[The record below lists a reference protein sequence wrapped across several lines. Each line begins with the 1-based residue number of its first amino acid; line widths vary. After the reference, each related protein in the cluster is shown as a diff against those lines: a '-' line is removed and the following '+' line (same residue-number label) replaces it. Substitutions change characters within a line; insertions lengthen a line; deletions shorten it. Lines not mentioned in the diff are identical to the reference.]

1 MAERVRVSVHITVA
15 AGAGVGRIAL
25 FRARRRGDD
34 CLVAVFVRELRD
46 GFGLRLA
53 AARAGKGPDAG
64 LRRGRLLGHRAAV
77 PCMAE
82 RVHISIHVAVAAGAG
97 VRRVALGRAGRRGH
111 DVFVAMLMRRLSFL
125 LSAACTRP
133 VQVVMSELGKRFLN
147 ITVATGTTG
156 HDNIARPFTLSGNG
170 CLLIIVLAGIR
181 LLLSDH
187 DKIRIIRAVIVRR
200 LTVKCDIEQITVCTV
215 RFKGNMLQPQRTQG
229 IQSHAVDH
237 IAVYCTLAQ
246 GNRHAFRRAVAAV
259 DNIRI
264 YHDLSVLIQPPGNI
278 LNG

>member
-1 MAERVRVSVHITVA
+1 MRQ
-15 AGAGVGRIAL
+15 GRDD
-25 FRARRRGDD
+25 FR
-34 CLVAVFVRELRD
+34 
-46 GFGLRLA
+46 LRLA
-53 AARAGKGPDAG
+53 AAGTGESLHTG
-64 LRRGRLLGHRAAV
+64 LGFRRLLRHFAII
-77 PCMAE
+77 PCVAE
-82 RVHISIHVAVAAGAG
+82 CIHISIHIAVAAGAG
-97 VRRVALGRAGRRGH
+97 VRGITLFGAGRSGH
-111 DVFVAMLMRRLSFL
+111 DVFVAVLMRRLSFL

-187 DKIRIIRAVIVRR
+187 DKICIIRAVIVRR

-264 YHDLSVLIQPPGNI
+264 YHDLSVLIQTPGNI

>member
-1 MAERVRVSVHITVA
+1 MRRV
-15 AGAGVGRIAL
+15 AL
-25 FRARRRGDD
+25 FRAGRRGHNSVIAVLMRQGRDD
-34 CLVAVFVRELRD
+34 FR
-46 GFGLRLA
+46 LRLA
-53 AARAGKGPDAG
+53 AAGTGESLHTG
-64 LRRGRLLGHRAAV
+64 LGFRRLLRHFAII
-77 PCMAE
+77 PCVAE
-82 RVHISIHVAVAAGAG
+82 CIHISIHIAVAAGAG
-97 VRRVALGRAGRRGH
+97 VRGITLFGAGRSGH
-111 DVFVAMLMRRLSFL
+111 DVFVAVLMRRLSFL